1 MITDE
6 TNPSEFRNIR
16 GGDHSHIIGWGI
28 DADLEND
35 PTYPMKNRTDEE
47 QLGYT
52 WERPEQQVSDV
63 EILKSVER
71 PNLTATFGTS
81 TPPAG
86 LSGMI
91 RRYAFKYS
99 ESSYARWLPL
109 VLADR
114 IGVYEGVFE
123 DLAKGIIPNTFAE
136 RGWKAEWKYNRKSF
150 VIKAVVATAVT
161 AAVVA
166 VVMQQQKKKK
176 KKTDI
181 VF

>member
-28 DADLEND
+28 DADLDND

-52 WERPEQQVSDV
+52 WDRPIQQSSDV

-71 PNLTATFGTS
+71 PNLTAAFGTS
-81 TPPAG
+81 TPPVG

-91 RRYAFKYS
+91 RRYAYKYS

-114 IGVYEGVFE
+114 IGVYEGIIE
-123 DLAKGIIPNTFAE
+123 DLGKGIIPNTFAE
-136 RGWKAEWKYNRKSF
+136 RGWQAEWKYNRKSF
-150 VIKAVVATAVT
+150 VINVAVATAVT

-166 VVMQQQKKKK
+166 VLMQQKKKK
-176 KKTDI
+176 KNSRQ
-181 VF
+181 FFY